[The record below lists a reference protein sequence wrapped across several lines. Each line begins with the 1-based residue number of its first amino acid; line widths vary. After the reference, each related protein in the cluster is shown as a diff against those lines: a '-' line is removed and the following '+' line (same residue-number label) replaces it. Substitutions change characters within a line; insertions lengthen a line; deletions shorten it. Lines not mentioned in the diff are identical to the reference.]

1 MDTPKGDLDASGGKL
16 TGPNK
21 RVVYNDFI
29 YPKGTTEQ
37 YPETSDLD
45 GLILRNTAHEY
56 RECSNKGICDRS
68 SGTCACFEGYEGSA
82 CQRASCP
89 SNGDGVCSGHG
100 TCETIQ
106 EIANRDNGNIYRL
119 WDAESTLGCV
129 CDGGFAGPDCSEKI
143 CKYGTDPLYY
153 DGPQTV
159 RYSNWTFFLYT
170 RADACL
176 TGNYSLVFTDS
187 FGEDWQTVP
196 IDAHATCD
204 DIQGALESLPNNV
217 VPVDSVRCFKSQA
230 TSNVKQA
237 NGCLKTSTSG
247 QEAIYIEPI
256 YDTGMKIHSKYTI
269 AFPSNPGKLPQ
280 ISINKYLDGK
290 RPTLYTDEAV
300 STLGWKVFA
309 NGFTGED
316 VDYVPDLCED
326 VLVTLSSSD
335 ATISAQFYHYLD
347 GLTAAEAKLLKICLG
362 DSNGNSADNVETY
375 NWDYGKKENPHLIK
389 LVDATQDTSTA
400 VTNALG
406 DITYDFQ
413 KQKYPVSRL
422 CAVSQTNK
430 FSDKYPGKFDATGIS
445 ICEARDP
452 PGFYAVLYF
461 DSNTGLFK
469 LYNRAGQDFIT
480 SGTTSSTQFY
490 VFTTKGY
497 LQLVNHYAGVFSTS
511 KYYSSATNINKYY
524 TNVVHQTNTTDHWG
538 DRFHGNMDCE
548 TSPIGLH
555 GQLDC
560 INKGDKLMLIDTD
573 PEPPSFRANSVY
585 PNMYTVKKITRER
598 KTFDS
603 DPSRPDD
610 EKVRNTIT
618 LDISLN
624 TNFQWVGGTQ
634 TRPPY
639 LTDTTASVYK
649 FHPDPTSADGGYL
662 YATECSNRGICNTKT
677 GQCQCFPGFSTDNC
691 AVVNNL
697 VN

>member
-1 MDTPKGDLDASGGKL
+1 
-16 TGPNK
+16 
-21 RVVYNDFI
+21 VYNDFI

-106 EIANRDNGNIYRL
+106 EIANRDTGNIYRL

-129 CDGGFAGPDCSEKI
+129 CDGGYTGPDCSERI
-143 CKYGTDPLYY
+143 CKYGTDPLYL
-153 DGPQTV
+153 DGPQNV
-159 RYSNWTFFLYT
+159 RYSNWTLFFYT
-170 RADACL
+170 HATACL

-187 FGEDWQTVP
+187 YGEDWQTVP

-204 DIQGALESLPNNV
+204 DIQDALESLPNNA
-217 VPVDSVRCFKSQA
+217 VPAGSVRCFKSQA
-230 TSNVKQA
+230 TSYTTQP
-237 NGCLKTSTSG
+237 NGCKQTSTPG
-247 QEAIYIEPI
+247 QDVLYTEPI
-256 YDTGMKIHSKYTI
+256 YDAGMKIHSKYTI

-280 ISINKYLDGK
+280 ISVNKFLDGK
-290 RPTLYTDEAV
+290 RPTLYTDESV

-309 NGFTGED
+309 NGFTGEN

-335 ATISAQFYHYLD
+335 IFANVATQTYHFLS
-347 GLTAAEAKLLKICLG
+347 GLSDKEAKLLKICLG
-362 DSNGNSADNVETY
+362 DSNGNSGDNVETY
-375 NWDYGKKENPHLIK
+375 NWDYGNSNNPHLIK
-389 LVDATQDTSTA
+389 LVDATQDTSTV

-422 CAVSQTNK
+422 CALTQTNK
-430 FSDKYPGKFDATGIS
+430 LAGQYPGQVDSLGIN

-461 DSNTGLFK
+461 DSLSGLFK
-469 LYNRAGQDFIT
+469 LYNRAGQDFIP
-480 SGTTSSTQFY
+480 SGMLTSSNQFY

-497 LQLVNHYAGVFSTS
+497 LQLVNPNAGVFSTS
-511 KYYSSATNINKYY
+511 KKYSAAINIDKYY
-524 TNVVHQTNTTDHWG
+524 TNVVHQTNVTDYWAG
-538 DRFHGNMDCE
+538 FHGNMDCE
-548 TSPIGLH
+548 TNPIGLH
-555 GQLDC
+555 GALDC
-560 INKGDKLMLIDTD
+560 VNKGDLVMLIDTN
-573 PEPPSFRANSVY
+573 PIAASFLANPVY

-598 KTFDS
+598 KTLDS
-603 DPSRPDD
+603 YPSRPSD

-618 LDISLN
+618 FDISLN
-624 TNFQWVGGTQ
+624 TNFQYVGGVQ
-634 TRPPY
+634 QYNSYIR
-639 LTDTTASVYK
+639 DSTAGVFK